1 MSLLLLLV
9 CLNIF
14 WRSTLSLTC
23 KIRKGKVPLVKKR
36 ELELLSLPQL
46 YTLAPSQRTRE
57 AGCIR
62 LRQLMKTVSVVTASQ
77 AHNRAICRA
86 VML

>member
-23 KIRKGKVPLVKKR
+23 KIRKGKVHLVKER

-46 YTLAPSQRTRE
+46 CICWHLLRE
-57 AGCIR
+57 QE
-62 LRQLMKTVSVVTASQ
+62 RQAAYSLEKLMKTGSVVTPHKSS
-77 AHNRAICRA
+77 I
-86 VML
+86 

>member
-23 KIRKGKVPLVKKR
+23 KIRKGKVHLVKQR

-46 YTLAPSQRTRE
+46 YICWHLLRE
-57 AGCIR
+57 QE
-62 LRQLMKTVSVVTASQ
+62 RQAAYSLEKLMKTGSVVTASQ
-77 AHNRAICRA
+77 VLNMRLI
-86 VML
+86 